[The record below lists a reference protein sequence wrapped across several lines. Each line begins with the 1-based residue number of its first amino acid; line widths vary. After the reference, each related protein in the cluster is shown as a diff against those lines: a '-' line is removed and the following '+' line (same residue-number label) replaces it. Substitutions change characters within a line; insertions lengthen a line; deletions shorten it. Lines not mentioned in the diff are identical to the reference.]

1 MHRVE
6 IRREIVERVLARRG
20 RLHLYDSLDP
30 KRTALLV
37 IDMQNAFVAPGA
49 PIEVPAARA
58 IIAPINRL
66 TAALRK
72 RGVPVIWVLH
82 ENQAG
87 GRDWIGFFDA
97 FVAPGRR
104 AEAAAALA
112 AGAELQ
118 KLFPELETAPSDL
131 RVAKNRYSALI
142 GKSSSLEHEL
152 RQRHIDTLLIAGTK
166 TNVCVECTARDAMML
181 DYKVVL
187 LSDCTAALS
196 DDEHRSTL
204 ENVIQ
209 QFGDVLTAE
218 RALAFLFPTG
228 DRGSARP

>member
-58 IIAPINRL
+58 IVAPINRL

-72 RGVPVIWVLH
+72 RGVPVMWVLH
-82 ENQAG
+82 ENQG
-87 GRDWIGFFDA
+87 DGRDWAGFFDA

-118 KLFPELETAPSDL
+118 KLYPELETAPSDL
-131 RVAKNRYSALI
+131 RVAKNRYSAFI
-142 GKSSSLEHEL
+142 RNDFEKKL
-152 RQRHIDTLLIAGTK
+152 RERGIDTLLIAGTK

-181 DYKVVL
+181 DYKVAL
-187 LSDCTAALS
+187 ISDCTAALS
-196 DDEHRSTL
+196 DDEHRATL

-218 RALAFLFPTG
+218 EALAFLEA
-228 DRGSARP
+228 GSARPIRSGQ